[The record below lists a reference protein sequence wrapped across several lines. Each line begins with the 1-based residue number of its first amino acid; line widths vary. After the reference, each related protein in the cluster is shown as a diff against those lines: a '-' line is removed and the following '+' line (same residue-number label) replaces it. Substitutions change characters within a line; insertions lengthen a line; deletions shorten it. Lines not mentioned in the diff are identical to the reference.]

1 MLFILHII
9 DVKIEEQVT
18 LIKSSHILQN
28 IRFFILH
35 KILRLDEI
43 LILFWSE
50 WNLNTCNNCL
60 LNDIIKLKH

>member
-50 WNLNTCNNCL
+50 
-60 LNDIIKLKH
+60 